1 LSFPKISKKEFAMRI
16 KHVEALNLV
25 VPTQVD
31 KKPISL
37 AYDEHLTKI
46 VFDSYKSTLVR
57 ITTDDE
63 VTGVGECLAKLTPRA
78 ISAIIEDA
86 FRPILVGQDPLD
98 VEPIWEMMYAM
109 MRHRG
114 HSKGFM
120 IEAMS
125 GVEIALFD
133 LIGKALE
140 LPVHKLLGGCFRKR
154 LDAYAS
160 SLRLRDTETIVKEAV
175 GYVTQGFTAIKMKVG
190 RGEEEDIKRVAAIRD
205 AIGYDIQLTVDANC
219 AYNIATAIK
228 MGRALEKYG
237 VYWFEEPIPPDDI
250 EGYVKLSN
258 CLDIPIAAG
267 ETEFTRYGFRD
278 LIAKRAVD
286 IVQPDICRAG
296 GFLECKKIA
305 AMASAYNIP
314 YAPHT
319 GGESAVGIAASIQLA
334 AAIPNF
340 LTYEYMRSDWS
351 ETHPNPLRESLTLE
365 PVEKFADGYIEV
377 PDKPGL
383 GIELNED
390 IVSKY
395 LVNV

>member
-1 LSFPKISKKEFAMRI
+1 MRI
-16 KHVEALNLV
+16 TEVEALNLV
-25 VPTQVD
+25 VPTKVD

-37 AYDEHLTKI
+37 AYDEQLTKI

-57 ITTDDE
+57 ITTDDGL
-63 VTGVGECLAKLTPRA
+63 TGVGECLAKLTPRA
-78 ISAIIEDA
+78 ISAIVEDA
-86 FRPILVGQDPLD
+86 FRPILIGQDPLD
-98 VEPIWEMMYAM
+98 VECIWEMMYAS

-125 GVEIALFD
+125 GVDIALFD
-133 LIGKALE
+133 LIGKALK
-140 LPVHKLLGGCFRKR
+140 LPVYKLLGGCFRNR

-175 GYVTQGFTAIKMKVG
+175 AYVEQGFGAIKMKLG
-190 RGEEEDIKRVAAIRD
+190 RGPEEDIKRVAAVRD

-219 AYNIATAIK
+219 AYDVATAIN
-228 MGRALEKYG
+228 MGRELEKHQ
-237 VYWFEEPIPPDDI
+237 VYWFEEPIPPEDI
-250 EGYVKLSN
+250 DGYVRLSSS
-258 CLDIPIAAG
+258 LDIAIAAG

-296 GFLECKKIA
+296 GFSECKKIA
-305 AMASAYNIP
+305 AMASAYNMP

-351 ETHPNPLRESLTLE
+351 ETHANPLRNSLTLE
-365 PVEKFADGYIEV
+365 PVEKFVDGYIEV

-383 GIELNED
+383 GIELNEE

-395 LVNV
+395 RVNT

>member
-1 LSFPKISKKEFAMRI
+1 MRI

-237 VYWFEEPIPPDDI
+237 VYWFEEPILPDDI

>member
-1 LSFPKISKKEFAMRI
+1 MNIKK
-16 KHVEALNLV
+16 VEALNLV
-25 VPTQVD
+25 VPTKVD
-31 KKPISL
+31 QKPISL

-57 ITTDDE
+57 ITADDGT
-63 VTGVGECLAKLTPRA
+63 TGVGECLAKLTPRA
-78 ISAIIEDA
+78 ISAIVEDA
-86 FRPILVGQDPLD
+86 FRPILIGQDPFD
-98 VEPIWEMMYAM
+98 VEPIWEMMYAT

-114 HSKGFM
+114 HSKGFQ

-133 LIGKALE
+133 LIGKAVK
-140 LPVHKLLGGCFRKR
+140 LPVYKLLGGCFRDR
-154 LDAYAS
+154 LNAYAS
-160 SLRLRDTETIVKEAV
+160 SLRLRDRQTIVKEARA
-175 GYVTQGFTAIKMKVG
+175 YVEQGFRSIKMKLG
-190 RGEEEDIKRVAAIRD
+190 RGEKEDIRRVAAVRN
-205 AIGYDIQLTVDANC
+205 AIGDDIQLSVDANC
-219 AYNIATAIK
+219 AYDLATAVRI
-228 MGRALEKYG
+228 GRALEKLE

-250 EGYVKLSN
+250 EGYVALSRA
-258 CLDIPIAAG
+258 LDIPIATG

-278 LIAKRAVD
+278 LIAKRAVA

-319 GGESAVGIAASIQLA
+319 GGESAVGIAASIQLS

-340 LTYEYMRSDWS
+340 LAYEYMRSDWS
-351 ETHPNPLRESLTLE
+351 ETHANPLRENLTLE
-365 PVEKFADGYIEV
+365 PVEKFADGFIEV

-383 GIELNED
+383 GIELNEE

-395 LVNV
+395 QVLG

>member
-1 LSFPKISKKEFAMRI
+1 MRI
-16 KHVEALNLV
+16 TEVEALNLV
-25 VPTQVD
+25 VPTKVD

-46 VFDSYKSTLVR
+46 VFDSYKSTLVK
-57 ITTDDE
+57 ITTDDGL
-63 VTGVGECLAKLTPRA
+63 TGVGECLAKLTPRD
-78 ISAIIEDA
+78 ISAFVEDA
-86 FRPILVGQDPLD
+86 FRPILIGQDPLD
-98 VEPIWEMMYAM
+98 VEPIWEMMYAT

-133 LIGKALE
+133 LIGKAMK
-140 LPVHKLLGGCFRKR
+140 LPVYKLLGGCYRNR
-154 LDAYAS
+154 LNAYAS
-160 SLRLRDTETIVKEAV
+160 SLRLRDTETIIQEAV
-175 GYVTQGFTAIKMKVG
+175 GYLAQGFTALKMKVG
-190 RGEEEDIKRVAAIRD
+190 RGEEEDIKRVEAVRD
-205 AIGYDIQLTVDANC
+205 TIGDDIQLTVDANC
-219 AYNIATAIK
+219 AYNVATAIR
-228 MGRALEKYG
+228 MGRALEKLG
-237 VYWFEEPIPPDDI
+237 VYWFEEPIPPEDI
-250 EGYVKLSN
+250 DGYVKISN
-258 CLDIPIAAG
+258 ALDIPIAAG

-319 GGESAVGIAASIQLA
+319 GGESAVGIAASIQLSG
-334 AAIPNF
+334 AIPNF
-340 LTYEYMRSDWS
+340 LAYEYMRSDWS
-351 ETHPNPLRESLTLE
+351 ETHPNPLRESLTYE
-365 PVEKFADGYIEV
+365 PVEKFTDGFIEV

-395 LVNV
+395 LVDN

>member
-1 LSFPKISKKEFAMRI
+1 MRI

>member
-1 LSFPKISKKEFAMRI
+1 MRI
-16 KHVEALNLV
+16 KEVEALNLV
-25 VPTQVD
+25 VPTKVD

-57 ITTDDE
+57 ITTDDG

-78 ISAIIEDA
+78 ISAIVEDA
-86 FRPILVGQDPLD
+86 FRPILIGQDPLD
-98 VEPIWEMMYAM
+98 VEPIWEMMYAT

-125 GVEIALFD
+125 GVDIALFD
-133 LIGKALE
+133 LIGKALK
-140 LPVHKLLGGCFRKR
+140 LPVHKLLGGCFRNR
-154 LDAYAS
+154 LEAYAS
-160 SLRLRDTETIVKEAV
+160 SLRFRDTETIVKEAV
-175 GYVTQGFTAIKMKVG
+175 GYVEQGFSAIKMKVG
-190 RGEEEDIKRVAAIRD
+190 RGQAQDIENVKAVRD
-205 AIGYDIQLTVDANC
+205 AIGYDVQLTVDANC
-219 AYNIATAIK
+219 AYNVATAIK

-237 VYWFEEPIPPDDI
+237 VYWFEEPIPPEDI
-250 EGYVKLSN
+250 DGYVKLSN
-258 CLDIPIAAG
+258 ALDIPIAAG

-351 ETHPNPLRESLTLE
+351 ETHPNPLREILTLE

-383 GIELNED
+383 GIELNEE
-390 IVSKY
+390 IVSEY
-395 LVNV
+395 RVNS